1 MLRRSLPLLRR
12 GLSTKAS
19 TGIVGL
25 RVEPKGREVLMQLSA
40 SILKAV
46 AAFPETAH
54 YRRVVERVYTER
66 LEACQAHAEVADIE
80 LAVGQGQ
87 IEELIEM
94 ARDEQKLIPKMAG
107 AWASGGARVACRSS
121 APRVLPS
128 RRCTAAAGRVVWPWH
143 APASPQAAPSRAGC
157 AARPAA
163 PPHFLPARS
172 RSRAAPRRVEAVGG
186 AGGTHRHHCG
196 GGREPGASRGEILD
210 AGG

>member
-1 MLRRSLPLLRR
+1 MLRRALPLLRR

-25 RVEPKGREVLMQLSA
+25 PVEPRGREVLMQLSA

-54 YRRVVERVYTER
+54 YRRVLEQVYSAR
-66 LEACQAHAEVADIE
+66 LEACKAHTEVADIE

-107 AWASGGARVACRSS
+107 AW
-121 APRVLPS
+121 PS
-128 RRCTAAAGRVVWPWH
+128 
-143 APASPQAAPSRAGC
+143 
-157 AARPAA
+157 
-163 PPHFLPARS
+163 
-172 RSRAAPRRVEAVGG
+172 
-186 AGGTHRHHCG
+186 
-196 GGREPGASRGEILD
+196 
-210 AGG
+210 